1 MSFCRALRPQEP
13 LPKPNDEL
21 LALMEIPKKLKEQSV
36 NEIEKIKEI
45 FPLEKVVNK
54 QLEIYMKNK
63 YSMATKTDEDSTPI
77 PDDVNNLME
86 VGSISP
92 AEDFIFLLKRGE
104 KFATLCVQIQNV
116 ISDLIFKSIEIQR
129 NKVCGT
135 IMTYRE
141 EAKVMGAFRYNEWI
155 LNFKKDLLNRGKE
168 DFFTDVIVKEEFGL
182 ISAKDTSESAVTEEE
197 VVEFYKSVVDTNKE
211 SKEDEYLE
219 NVDDLFDDM

>member
-1 MSFCRALRPQEP
+1 
-13 LPKPNDEL
+13 
-21 LALMEIPKKLKEQSV
+21 MEIPKKLKEKSV

-104 KFATLCVQIQNV
+104 KFATLCIQIQNV

-135 IMTYRE
+135 IMAYRE
-141 EAKVMGAFRYNEWI
+141 EAKTMGAFRYNEWI

-168 DFFTDVIVKEEFGL
+168 DFFTDVIVKEGFGL
-182 ISAKDTSESAVTEEE
+182 ISAKDTTESAVTDEE
-197 VVEFYKSVVDTNKE
+197 VVEFYKNIVDTNKE